1 MNVSGTGRPQIREL
15 SDHPKQNTNGVTNG
29 NPTVLHTK
37 PGSKSLLEKSNS
49 TIKNLQASLSKI
61 KNHLASL
68 PRLKSLRF
76 SAFSTNIKEAPP
88 TPIKLTVSEPRYK
101 SSPPSNQKIMAGL
114 IQKLAEQEKI
124 KWPSSITTTVFDLA
138 KTLEDG
144 LNILEKKSVTTLRDM
159 LTCEQLLNF
168 DCLPSIVKLNPSEKE
183 FVGKILNQITED
195 LNKAYPPE

>member
-68 PRLKSLRF
+68 PGLKSLRF

-88 TPIKLTVSEPRYK
+88 TPIKLTVSEPIYK
-101 SSPPSNQKIMAGL
+101 SALPSNQEILDGL
-114 IQKLAEQEKI
+114 INKLSQPEKWLI
-124 KWPSSITTTVFDLA
+124 NTTTTVFDLA
-138 KTLEDG
+138 KTLTNG
-144 LNILEKKSVTTLRDM
+144 LNILEKKSVTTLSDM
-159 LTCEQLLNF
+159 LTCEQLLGKDF
-168 DCLPSIVKLNPSEKE
+168 LPSIVKLNPSEEK
-183 FVGKILNQITED
+183 FIGKILNQITED